1 MGYTSTDLAS
11 YVGATILWTILSS
24 FIVLYVWKKF
34 GQYLQSF
41 EWRSSK
47 FCDF

>member
-24 FIVLYVWKKF
+24 FIVLYVWKK
-34 GQYLQSF
+34 GLKGYSF
-41 EWRSSK
+41 YGR
-47 FCDF
+47 